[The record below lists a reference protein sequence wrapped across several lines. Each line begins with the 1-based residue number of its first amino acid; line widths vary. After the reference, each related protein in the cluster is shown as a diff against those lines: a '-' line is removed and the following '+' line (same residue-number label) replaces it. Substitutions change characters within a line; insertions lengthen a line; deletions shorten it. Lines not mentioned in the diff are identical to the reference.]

1 MNFPDGLVEFA
12 RIQRRQRE
20 KVASE
25 VAADFK
31 DMADTR
37 LFEEQ
42 YSKEDLEIVMDNLLA
57 VVRATIKRD
66 LAEANHG
73 AVILLKQ
80 ILEQAEGAGVAV
92 RADLAAAEDGSL
104 LEAVARWEEEVL
116 AAGGTQASL
125 EARAAASRADARL
138 GQIGRMQD
146 PKLVAD
152 LERATE
158 ANAQLAE
165 RVAKLRAQAE
175 TVGVDKGALAGR
187 IADGSAATAAA
198 YDSAAAAS
206 DGAAA
211 LRAQVGAL
219 EAELAAVREAAGGG
233 GGGGGGGHDAL
244 RAELVAA
251 QERVADLASQLG
263 DAQAECVARVEKTK
277 QAASLR
283 QMLTKK
289 NVLVKQL
296 RDTLIANGI
305 QP

>member
-233 GGGGGGGHDAL
+233 GGGGGHDAL

-251 QERVADLASQLG
+251 QE
-263 DAQAECVARVEKTK
+263 RVEKTK

>member
-233 GGGGGGGHDAL
+233 GGGGGHDAL

>member
-92 RADLAAAEDGSL
+92 RADLAAAEDGAL

-233 GGGGGGGHDAL
+233 GGGGGHDAL

>member
-104 LEAVARWEEEVL
+104 LESVARWEEEVL

-175 TVGVDKGALAGR
+175 TVGVDKGALAEQP
-187 IADGSAATAAA
+187 AK
-198 YDSAAAAS
+198 
-206 DGAAA
+206 
-211 LRAQVGAL
+211 L
-219 EAELAAVREAAGGG
+219 
-233 GGGGGGGHDAL
+233 
-244 RAELVAA
+244 
-251 QERVADLASQLG
+251 QL
-263 DAQAECVARVEKTK
+263 
-277 QAASLR
+277 
-283 QMLTKK
+283 
-289 NVLVKQL
+289 
-296 RDTLIANGI
+296 
-305 QP
+305 

>member
-187 IADGSAATAAA
+187 IAEGSAATAAA

-219 EAELAAVREAAGGG
+219 EAELAAVREAAGG

>member
-80 ILEQAEGAGVAV
+80 ILEQAEGAGVEV

-104 LEAVARWEEEVL
+104 LEAVARWEEEIL

-233 GGGGGGGHDAL
+233 GGGGGHDAL

-251 QERVADLASQLG
+251 QERVAELASQLG

>member
-233 GGGGGGGHDAL
+233 GGGGGGHDAL

>member
-233 GGGGGGGHDAL
+233 GGGGGHDAL

-251 QERVADLASQLG
+251 QER
-263 DAQAECVARVEKTK
+263 VARVEKTK

>member
-80 ILEQAEGAGVAV
+80 ILEQAEGAGVEV

-233 GGGGGGGHDAL
+233 GGGGGGHDAL

-251 QERVADLASQLG
+251 QERVAELASQLG

>member
-233 GGGGGGGHDAL
+233 GGGGGGHDAL

-251 QERVADLASQLG
+251 QE
-263 DAQAECVARVEKTK
+263 RVEKTK

>member
-1 MNFPDGLVEFA
+1 M
-12 RIQRRQRE
+12 
-20 KVASE
+20 
-25 VAADFK
+25 
-31 DMADTR
+31 
-37 LFEEQ
+37 
-42 YSKEDLEIVMDNLLA
+42 
-57 VVRATIKRD
+57 
-66 LAEANHG
+66 
-73 AVILLKQ
+73 
-80 ILEQAEGAGVAV
+80 
-92 RADLAAAEDGSL
+92 
-104 LEAVARWEEEVL
+104 L

-219 EAELAAVREAAGGG
+219 EAELAAVRGAASS

>member
-116 AAGGTQASL
+116 AAGSTRRRSR
-125 EARAAASRADARL
+125 RAAASRADARL
-138 GQIGRMQD
+138 GQIGRIQD

-165 RVAKLRAQAE
+165 RVAGCARRRNGRRRQGRA
-175 TVGVDKGALAGR
+175 R
-187 IADGSAATAAA
+187 RADRRRQRGDGAA

-211 LRAQVGAL
+211 LRRWARSGRARRR
-219 EAELAAVREAAGGG
+219 ARGGG
-233 GGGGGGGHDAL
+233 RRRRRRR
-244 RAELVAA
+244 RARRARA
-251 QERVADLASQLG
+251 GSSRRRSIADLASQLG
-263 DAQAECVARVEKTK
+263 DARAECVARVEKTK

-283 QMLTKK
+283 QMLTK
-289 NVLVKQL
+289 
-296 RDTLIANGI
+296 RTCW
-305 QP
+305 

>member
-233 GGGGGGGHDAL
+233 GGGGGHDAL

-296 RDTLIANGI
+296 RDTLIAAGI

>member
-251 QERVADLASQLG
+251 QERVA
-263 DAQAECVARVEKTK
+263 RVEKTK

>member
-233 GGGGGGGHDAL
+233 GGGGGGHDAL

-296 RDTLIANGI
+296 RDTLIAAGI

>member
-1 MNFPDGLVEFA
+1 MGHGRHTP
-12 RIQRRQRE
+12 R
-20 KVASE
+20 
-25 VAADFK
+25 
-31 DMADTR
+31 
-37 LFEEQ
+37 EQ
-42 YSKEDLEIVMDNLLA
+42 YSKEDLEIGMDNLLA

-80 ILEQAEGAGVAV
+80 ILEQAE
-92 RADLAAAEDGSL
+92 
-104 LEAVARWEEEVL
+104 
-116 AAGGTQASL
+116 
-125 EARAAASRADARL
+125 ARASRCAPTWRRPRTARCWRRWRGGRRRSSRRAARRRRSRRAPPPRAPTRL

-206 DGAAA
+206 GAAA

-219 EAELAAVREAAGGG
+219 EAELAAVREAA
-233 GGGGGGGHDAL
+233 AEAAAARR
-244 RAELVAA
+244 RARRAPRRA
-251 QERVADLASQLG
+251 RRVAGARRRAGEPARRRGSEASRASRRRTG
-263 DAQAECVARVEKTK
+263 GVAPPDADE
-277 QAASLR
+277 
-283 QMLTKK
+283 K
-289 NVLVKQL
+289 NVLVK
-296 RDTLIANGI
+296 RCDTLIANGI

>member
-80 ILEQAEGAGVAV
+80 ILEQAEGAGVEV

-233 GGGGGGGHDAL
+233 GGGGGGHDAL

>member
-1 MNFPDGLVEFA
+1 
-12 RIQRRQRE
+12 
-20 KVASE
+20 
-25 VAADFK
+25 
-31 DMADTR
+31 MADTR

-92 RADLAAAEDGSL
+92 RADLAARRT
-104 LEAVARWEEEVL
+104 ARCSRRWR
-116 AAGGTQASL
+116 GGRRRCSR
-125 EARAAASRADARL
+125 RAARRRRSRRAPPPRAPTRASARS
-138 GQIGRMQD
+138 GGCRTRSWS
-146 PKLVAD
+146 PTSSA
-152 LERATE
+152 RPR

-165 RVAKLRAQAE
+165 RVAQLRAQAE
-175 TVGVDKGALAGR
+175 TVGVDRRARRADRRRQRGDGR
-187 IADGSAATAAA
+187 RVCP
-198 YDSAAAAS
+198 AAAAS

-211 LRAQVGAL
+211 LRAQVSAL
-219 EAELAAVREAAGGG
+219 EAELAAVREAAGG

-251 QERVADLASQLG
+251 QERVAELASQLG

-289 NVLVKQL
+289 NCW
-296 RDTLIANGI
+296 
-305 QP
+305 

>member
-92 RADLAAAEDGSL
+92 RAELAAAEDGSL

-233 GGGGGGGHDAL
+233 GGGGGGHDAL

-251 QERVADLASQLG
+251 QERVAELASQLVA
-263 DAQAECVARVEKTK
+263 AQERVARVEKTK